1 MERSHQAVGRNC
13 RLAAP
18 LSDLVLSASNR
29 LVTFSPVS
37 YPPPLREGFLPEPTV
52 EEMNITI
59 ALEMPYTWKL
69 NNISATLPSV
79 PVYQSGGK
87 FGMDKPISIVKVA
100 LHDVVD
106 VLLVSNFSCVCSMCL
121 CRGCVCRDYW

>member
-1 MERSHQAVGRNC
+1 MERSHKAVGRNC
-13 RLAAP
+13 RLEAP
-18 LSDLVLSASNR
+18 LRDLALSTTNR
-29 LVTFSPVS
+29 LVTFSTVF
-37 YPPPLREGFLPEPTV
+37 YPPPLREAFLPEPTV
-52 EEMNITI
+52 AEMNITI

-79 PVYQSGGK
+79 PVYQSGGM

-106 VLLVSNFSCVCSMCL
+106 VLLVSDLVVYVQCVGL
-121 CRGCVCRDYW
+121 VGVCRDYW